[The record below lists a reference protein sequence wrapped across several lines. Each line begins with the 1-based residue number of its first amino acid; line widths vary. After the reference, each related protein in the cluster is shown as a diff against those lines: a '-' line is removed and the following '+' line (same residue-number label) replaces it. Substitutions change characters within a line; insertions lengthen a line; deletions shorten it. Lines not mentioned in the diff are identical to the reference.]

1 MRSSA
6 LALRYAEALW
16 LAAAEAKSSDQVL
29 EDLAGLKRRLDADPR
44 LWQALL
50 DPRKSAEEKG
60 RELSDALG
68 FSGRL
73 VSNAVRLILSRS
85 REQILRDFFRAYLEV
100 HQRRAGIVRV
110 LLETPRALSAD
121 ERANLLASLEKATKR
136 KVDLEEGVRPELLAG
151 LRITMDST
159 LIDGS
164 AQARIA
170 RIAHGLKSVSF
181 DRPLTSPPTGGRN

>member
-16 LAAAEAKSSDQVL
+16 LAAAEAKSSNQVL

-121 ERANLLASLEKATKR
+121 ERATKR